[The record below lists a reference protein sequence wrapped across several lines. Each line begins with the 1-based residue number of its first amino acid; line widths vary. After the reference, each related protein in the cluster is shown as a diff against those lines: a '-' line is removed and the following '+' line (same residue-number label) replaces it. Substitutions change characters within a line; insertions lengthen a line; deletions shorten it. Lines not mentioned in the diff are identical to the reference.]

1 MIGNGLIRFRPFVL
15 RKQDGGGMIDSAW
28 REIKTK
34 GHTILRDVI
43 TESALAG
50 VKGLKAGVKGN
61 KVNWKGGLEAT
72 KQGAKQAIKRK
83 AIQQLQK
90 VVSKRIRKDLFGP

>member
-1 MIGNGLIRFRPFVL
+1 
-15 RKQDGGGMIDSAW
+15 MIDSAW

-34 GHTILRDVI
+34 GPTILRDVI

-50 VKGLKAGVKGN
+50 MKGLKAGVKDN

-72 KQGAKQAIKRK
+72 KQGAKQGIKRK
-83 AIQQLQK
+83 PTQQLQK
-90 VVSKRIRKDLFGP
+90 AVRKRIRKDLFGL

>member
-1 MIGNGLIRFRPFVL
+1 M
-15 RKQDGGGMIDSAW
+15 RKQDGGRMIDSAW

-34 GHTILRDVI
+34 GPTILRDVI

-50 VKGLKAGVKGN
+50 MKGLKAGVKDN

-72 KQGAKQAIKRK
+72 KQGAKQGIKRK
-83 AIQQLQK
+83 PTQQLQK
-90 VVSKRIRKDLFGP
+90 AVRKRIRKDLFGL

>member
-1 MIGNGLIRFRPFVL
+1 
-15 RKQDGGGMIDSAW
+15 MIDSAW

-34 GHTILRDVI
+34 GPTILRDVI

-61 KVNWKGGLEAT
+61 KVNWKGGLKAT

-83 AIQQLQK
+83 ATQL
-90 VVSKRIRKDLFGP
+90 